1 MKKFMKR
8 LKIVL
13 FLLSCF
19 IFISASFCASGE
31 EVASGKNGL
40 DVMFVMDYSGSMS
53 SNDQDHTAIGM
64 VKAFIDTVHS
74 ADIRIGFVAYNDHIV
89 SSVAPVSVR
98 TQEERDSLKSLM
110 DSAGYSGNTDIGLG
124 LNYAYGLTGQE
135 SGRKCMIV
143 LISDGETDLKG
154 SSTGRTRETSDQDL
168 KNTVEACRSRNI
180 SLYTVAF
187 GKYDGSKEFLKE
199 ISGQTGGQNYTVERP
214 EALIDVLYGIFHD
227 NMAYRIQEITNGIY
241 GEGSQSLRI
250 KLDDSHLDEM
260 DVLMISPQQI
270 GDTTVVYGEEQMK
283 PVNLVHYSVAKISDI
298 KRDISEMTIQTNTR
312 KNQELKIYL
321 ISYRD
326 LIPVMEIET
335 SIARNKSLSYQIY
348 FKDKDGSVIRDEA
361 FYTNFMPQV
370 VIYPDGQ
377 SDSGRRDIETAVKDG
392 ILTGEMVLSQSGT
405 YYIEARLDD
414 RMESCIFNTT
424 RIQVINTPP
433 AGELPKNVRYNPL
446 TGIKQL
452 VLKDYFT
459 DPDGD
464 AIFYTL
470 DQDAGDLAEVGLKD
484 GILTIKPLK
493 TGRRN
498 LILKISDGEAAIS
511 YTYPIEVIPLWKAYW
526 WGIVLVLAAAGA
538 VLWRMFHKPRPE
550 LEVITEKKAQNRF
563 QGKMDAY
570 FMKQPEEEEIPPL
583 TFPMYKI
590 KDNRISLGDLMKEYP
605 ETSASL
611 GLDHIFLIADEDRRM
626 ILYHSSESSLMI
638 GSSIVCRKIQYSISF
653 GDIISVTSPDGAY
666 DLEIHYIS
674 MIQ

>member
-1 MKKFMKR
+1 MKR
-8 LKIVL
+8 LKVVS
-13 FLLSCF
+13 FLLSCLV
-19 IFISASFCASGE
+19 FISASFCASGE
-31 EVASGKNGL
+31 EIASGKNGL
-40 DVMFVMDYSGSMS
+40 DVMFVMDYSGSMAA
-53 SNDQDHTAIGM
+53 NDPDNTAIGM

-74 ADIRIGFVAYNDHIV
+74 ADIRIGFVAYNDHIM
-89 SSVAPVSVR
+89 SSAAPVSVR
-98 TQEERDSLKSLM
+98 TQEERDSLKNLM

-135 SGRKCMIV
+135 NGRKCIIV

-154 SSTGRTRETSDQDL
+154 SQAGRTKATSDQDL
-168 KNTVEACRSRNI
+168 RNTVEACQSRSI
-180 SLYTVAF
+180 PLYTVAF
-187 GKYDGSKEFLKE
+187 GKYDGSKEILKE
-199 ISGQTGGQNYTVERP
+199 ISNQTGGQNYTVEKP
-214 EALIDVLYGIFHD
+214 ETLIEVLYGIFHD
-227 NMAYRIQEITNGIY
+227 NMAYRIQEIAGGIY
-241 GEGSQSLRI
+241 GEGSQNLRI

-270 GDTTVVYGEEQMK
+270 GDTTVVYGEQQIK
-283 PVNLVHYSVAKISDI
+283 PVNLVHYSVAKVSDI
-298 KRDISEMTIQTNTR
+298 KRDISEMTIQTNTK

-335 SIARNKSLSYQIY
+335 AIARNKPLPYQIY
-348 FKDKDGSVIRDEA
+348 FKDKSGSVIRDEA
-361 FYTNFMPQV
+361 FYTNFTPKV

-377 SDSGRRDIETAVKDG
+377 SDSGRRDIETAVKEG

-414 RMESCIFNTT
+414 RMESCIFNTA

-433 AGELPKNVRYNPL
+433 TGELPKNVHFNPL
-446 TGIKQL
+446 TGEKQL
-452 VLKDYFT
+452 VLNEYFT
-459 DPDGD
+459 DSDGD
-464 AIFYTL
+464 SIFYTL
-470 DQDAGDLAEVGLKD
+470 EQDAGDLAEVSLNN

-493 TGRRN
+493 AGSRN
-498 LILKISDGEAAIS
+498 LILKISDGEAAVS
-511 YTYPIEVIPLWKAYW
+511 YTYSLEVIPLWKAYW
-526 WGIVLVLAAAGA
+526 WVIVLIMAAAGA
-538 VLWRMFHKPRPE
+538 VLWRLFHKPKPE

-570 FMKQPEEEEIPPL
+570 FMEQPEGEDEIPPL

-590 KDNRISLGDLMKEYP
+590 KDNRVSLGDLMKEYP
-605 ETSASL
+605 GASAAL

-638 GSSIVCRKIQYSISF
+638 GNSIVCRKIQYSVSF
-653 GDIISVTSPDGAY
+653 GDIISITSPDGAY
-666 DLEIHYIS
+666 DLEVHYIS

>member
-1 MKKFMKR
+1 MKR
-8 LKIVL
+8 FKTVS
-13 FLLSCF
+13 FLLSCLF
-19 IFISASFCASGE
+19 FISISFCSSGE
-31 EVASGKNGL
+31 EIASGKNGL

-53 SNDQDHTAIGM
+53 ANDPDHTAIGM

-89 SSVAPVSVR
+89 SSAAPVSVR
-98 TQEERDSLKSLM
+98 TQEERDALKALM

-135 SGRKCMIV
+135 NGRKCMIV

-154 SSTGRTRETSDQDL
+154 SRAGRTREISDQDL
-168 KNTVEACRSRNI
+168 RNTVEACRSRNI
-180 SLYTVAF
+180 PLYTVAF
-187 GKYDGSKEFLKE
+187 GKYDGSKEILKE
-199 ISGQTGGQNYTVERP
+199 ISSQTGGQNYTVEKP
-214 EALIDVLYGIFHD
+214 ETLIEVLYGIFHD
-227 NMAYRIQEITNGIY
+227 NMAYRIQEIAGGIY

-270 GDTTVVYGEEQMK
+270 GDTTVVYGEQQIK
-283 PVNLVHYSVAKISDI
+283 PVNLVHYSVAKVSDI
-298 KRDISEMTIQTNTR
+298 KKDISEMNIQTNTR

-326 LIPVMEIET
+326 LTPVMEIET
-335 SIARNKSLSYQIY
+335 AIARNKPLSYKIY
-348 FKDKDGSVIRDEA
+348 FKDKSESVIKDEA
-361 FYTNFMPQV
+361 FYANFTPKV

-377 SDSGRRDIETAVKDG
+377 SDSDRRDVETTVKEG
-392 ILTGEMVLSQSGT
+392 ILAGEMVLTQSGT

-414 RMESCIFNTT
+414 RMESCIFNTV

-433 AGELPKNVRYNPL
+433 TGELPKNIHYNPL
-446 TGIKQL
+446 SREKQL
-452 VLKDYFT
+452 VLNNYFI
-459 DPDGD
+459 DSDGD
-464 AIFYTL
+464 GIFYTL
-470 DQDAGDLAEVGLKD
+470 EQDAGDLAEVGLNN
-484 GILTIKPLK
+484 GILTIKPVK
-493 TGRRN
+493 AGSRN

-511 YTYPIEVIPLWKAYW
+511 YTYSLEIIPLWKAYW
-526 WGIVLVLAAAGA
+526 WVIVLVLAAAGA
-538 VLWRMFHKPRPE
+538 VIWRLFHKPKPE

-570 FMKQPEEEEIPPL
+570 FMEQPEEEEEIPPL

-590 KDNRISLGDLMKEYP
+590 KDNRVSLGDLMKEYP
-605 ETSASL
+605 GASESL

-638 GSSIVCRKIQYSISF
+638 GSSIMCKKIQYSVSF
-653 GDIISVTSPDGAY
+653 GDIISITSPDGAY

>member
-1 MKKFMKR
+1 MKR
-8 LKIVL
+8 LKAVS
-13 FLLSCF
+13 FLLSF
-19 IFISASFCASGE
+19 LVFISASFCASGE
-31 EVASGKNGL
+31 EIASGKNGL

-53 SNDQDHTAIGM
+53 ANDPDHTAIGM

-74 ADIRIGFVAYNDHIV
+74 ADIRIGFVAYNDQIV
-89 SSVAPVSVR
+89 SSAAPVSVR
-98 TQEERDSLKSLM
+98 TQEERDSLKALM

-135 SGRKCMIV
+135 NGRKCMIV

-154 SSTGRTRETSDQDL
+154 SRAGRTREISDQDL
-168 KNTVEACRSRNI
+168 RNTVEASRSRNI
-180 SLYTVAF
+180 PLYTVAF
-187 GKYDGSKEFLKE
+187 GKYDGSKEILKE
-199 ISGQTGGQNYTVERP
+199 ISSQTGGQNYTVEKP
-214 EALIDVLYGIFHD
+214 ETLIDVLYGIFHD
-227 NMAYRIQEITNGIY
+227 NMAYRIQEIAGGIY

-270 GDTTVVYGEEQMK
+270 GDTTVVYGEQQIK
-283 PVNLVHYSVAKISDI
+283 PVNLVHYSVAKVSDI

-326 LIPVMEIET
+326 LTPVMEIET
-335 SIARNKSLSYQIY
+335 TVARNNPLSYKIY
-348 FKDKDGSVIRDEA
+348 FKDKSGSVIKDEA
-361 FYTNFMPQV
+361 FYSNFTPKV
-370 VIYPDGQ
+370 VVYPDGQ
-377 SDSGRRDIETAVKDG
+377 SDSSRRDIETAVKEG
-392 ILTGEMVLSQSGT
+392 ILAGEMVFPQSGT

-414 RMESCIFNTT
+414 RMESCIFNTA

-433 AGELPKNVRYNPL
+433 AGELPKNVHYNPL
-446 TGIKQL
+446 TREKQL
-452 VLKDYFT
+452 VLNDYFT
-459 DPDGD
+459 DSDGD
-464 AIFYTL
+464 GIFYTL
-470 DQDAGDLAEVGLKD
+470 EQEAGDLAEVGLNN

-493 TGRRN
+493 AGSRN

-511 YTYPIEVIPLWKAYW
+511 YTYSLEIIPLWKAYW
-526 WGIVLVLAAAGA
+526 WVIVLILAAAGTG
-538 VLWRMFHKPRPE
+538 LWRLFHKPKPE

-570 FMKQPEEEEIPPL
+570 FMEQPEGEDEIPPL

-590 KDNRISLGDLMKEYP
+590 KDNRVSLGDLMKEYP
-605 ETSASL
+605 DASASL

-638 GSSIVCRKIQYSISF
+638 GNSIVCRKIQYSVSF
-653 GDIISVTSPDGAY
+653 GDIISITSPDGAY
-666 DLEIHYIS
+666 DLEVHYIS

>member
-1 MKKFMKR
+1 MKR
-8 LKIVL
+8 FKTVS
-13 FLLSCF
+13 FLLSCLF
-19 IFISASFCASGE
+19 FISISFCSSGE
-31 EVASGKNGL
+31 EIASGKNGL

-53 SNDQDHTAIGM
+53 ANDPDHTAIGM

-89 SSVAPVSVR
+89 SSAAPVSVR
-98 TQEERDSLKSLM
+98 TQEERDALKALM

-135 SGRKCMIV
+135 NGRKCMIV

-154 SSTGRTRETSDQDL
+154 SRAGRTRETSDQDL
-168 KNTVEACRSRNI
+168 RNTVEACRSRNI
-180 SLYTVAF
+180 PLYTVAF
-187 GKYDGSKEFLKE
+187 GKYDGSKEILKE
-199 ISGQTGGQNYTVERP
+199 ISSQTGGQNYTVEKP
-214 EALIDVLYGIFHD
+214 ETLIEVLYGIFHD
-227 NMAYRIQEITNGIY
+227 NMAYRIQEIAGGIY

-270 GDTTVVYGEEQMK
+270 GDTTVVYGGQQIK
-283 PVNLVHYSVAKISDI
+283 PVNLVHYSVAKVSDI
-298 KRDISEMTIQTNTR
+298 KKDISEMNIQTNTR

-326 LIPVMEIET
+326 LTPVMEIET
-335 SIARNKSLSYQIY
+335 AIARNKPLSYKIY
-348 FKDKDGSVIRDEA
+348 FKDKSGSVIKDEA
-361 FYTNFMPQV
+361 FYANFTPKV

-377 SDSGRRDIETAVKDG
+377 SDSDRRDVETTVKEG
-392 ILTGEMVLSQSGT
+392 ILAGEMVLTQSGT

-414 RMESCIFNTT
+414 RMESCIFNTV

-433 AGELPKNVRYNPL
+433 TGELPKNIHYNPL
-446 TGIKQL
+446 SREKQL
-452 VLKDYFT
+452 VLNNYFI
-459 DPDGD
+459 DSDGD
-464 AIFYTL
+464 GIFYTL
-470 DQDAGDLAEVGLKD
+470 EQDAGDLAEVGLNN
-484 GILTIKPLK
+484 GILTIKPVK
-493 TGRRN
+493 AGSRN

-511 YTYPIEVIPLWKAYW
+511 YTYSLEIIPLWKAYW
-526 WGIVLVLAAAGA
+526 WVIVLVLAAAGA
-538 VLWRMFHKPRPE
+538 VIWRLFHKPKPE

-570 FMKQPEEEEIPPL
+570 FMEQPEEEEEIPPL

-590 KDNRISLGDLMKEYP
+590 KDNRVSLGDLMKEYP
-605 ETSASL
+605 GASESL

-638 GSSIVCRKIQYSISF
+638 GSSIMCKKIQYSVSF
-653 GDIISVTSPDGAY
+653 GDIISITSPDGAY

>member
-1 MKKFMKR
+1 MKR
-8 LKIVL
+8 LKAVS
-13 FLLSCF
+13 FLLSF
-19 IFISASFCASGE
+19 LVFISASFCASGE
-31 EVASGKNGL
+31 EIASGKNGL

-53 SNDQDHTAIGM
+53 ANDPDHTAIGM

-74 ADIRIGFVAYNDHIV
+74 ADIRIGFVAYNDQIV
-89 SSVAPVSVR
+89 SSAAPVSVR
-98 TQEERDSLKSLM
+98 TQEERDSLKALM

-135 SGRKCMIV
+135 NGRKCMIV

-154 SSTGRTRETSDQDL
+154 SRAGRTREISDQDL
-168 KNTVEACRSRNI
+168 RNTVEASRSRNI
-180 SLYTVAF
+180 PLYTVAF
-187 GKYDGSKEFLKE
+187 GKYDGSREILKE
-199 ISGQTGGQNYTVERP
+199 ISSQTGGQNYTVEKP
-214 EALIDVLYGIFHD
+214 ETLIDVLYGIFHD
-227 NMAYRIQEITNGIY
+227 NMAYRIQEIAGGIY

-270 GDTTVVYGEEQMK
+270 GDTTVVYGEQQIK
-283 PVNLVHYSVAKISDI
+283 PVNLVHYSVAKVSDI
-298 KRDISEMTIQTNTR
+298 KRDISDMTIQTNTR

-326 LIPVMEIET
+326 LTPVMEIET
-335 SIARNKSLSYQIY
+335 TVARNNPLPYKIY
-348 FKDKDGSVIRDEA
+348 FKDKSGSVIKDEA
-361 FYTNFMPQV
+361 FYSNFTPKV
-370 VIYPDGQ
+370 VVYPDGQ
-377 SDSGRRDIETAVKDG
+377 SDSSRRDIETAVKEG
-392 ILTGEMVLSQSGT
+392 ILAGEMVFPQSGT

-414 RMESCIFNTT
+414 RMESCIFNTA

-433 AGELPKNVRYNPL
+433 AGELPKNIHYNPL
-446 TGIKQL
+446 TREKQL
-452 VLKDYFT
+452 VLNDYFI
-459 DPDGD
+459 DSDGD
-464 AIFYTL
+464 SILYTL
-470 DQDAGDLAEVGLKD
+470 EQDAGDLAEVGLNN

-493 TGRRN
+493 AGSRN

-511 YTYPIEVIPLWKAYW
+511 YTYSLEIIPLWKAYW
-526 WGIVLVLAAAGA
+526 WVIVLILAAAGA
-538 VLWRMFHKPRPE
+538 VLWRLFHKPKPE

-570 FMKQPEEEEIPPL
+570 FMEQPEGEDEIPPL

-590 KDNRISLGDLMKEYP
+590 KDNRVSLGDLMKEYP
-605 ETSASL
+605 DASASL

-638 GSSIVCRKIQYSISF
+638 GNSIVCRKIQYSVSF
-653 GDIISVTSPDGAY
+653 GDILSITSPDGAY
-666 DLEIHYIS
+666 DLEVHYIS